1 MNEEEWK
8 KQKKKEKLGKKRTI
22 FGILLLEWLQR
33 FLDKGINDKN
43 MKKLKL
49 VIVFGLS
56 VVLFSAGFT
65 SFASTGKTHVNVKS
79 KKQL

>member
-1 MNEEEWK
+1 
-8 KQKKKEKLGKKRTI
+8 
-22 FGILLLEWLQR
+22 
-33 FLDKGINDKN
+33 

-56 VVLFSAGFT
+56 VVLFSAGFI

>member
-1 MNEEEWK
+1 M
-8 KQKKKEKLGKKRTI
+8 
-22 FGILLLEWLQR
+22 
-33 FLDKGINDKN
+33 DKGINDKN

-79 KKQL
+79 KNNFNKTYHTMIIFPI

>member
-1 MNEEEWK
+1 MK
-8 KQKKKEKLGKKRTI
+8 KYE
-22 FGILLLEWLQR
+22 
-33 FLDKGINDKN
+33 
-43 MKKLKL
+43 KLKL

-79 KKQL
+79 KKTLMKHIIQ

>member
-8 KQKKKEKLGKKRTI
+8 NRKKNKNLGKK
-22 FGILLLEWLQR
+22 EQ
-33 FLDKGINDKN
+33 FLGFCYQNDCSAFWTRVL
-43 MKKLKL
+43 MKKYEKLKL
-49 VIVFGLS
+49 VIVFVLS

>member
-1 MNEEEWK
+1 MK
-8 KQKKKEKLGKKRTI
+8 KYE
-22 FGILLLEWLQR
+22 
-33 FLDKGINDKN
+33 
-43 MKKLKL
+43 KLKL
-49 VIVFGLS
+49 VIVFVLN

>member
-1 MNEEEWK
+1 MK
-8 KQKKKEKLGKKRTI
+8 KYE
-22 FGILLLEWLQR
+22 
-33 FLDKGINDKN
+33 
-43 MKKLKL
+43 KLKL
-49 VIVFGLS
+49 VIVFVLS